1 MRKRT
6 SARGLVLATVNL
18 VVILAAA
25 LIVKSLAAGNPGPS
39 SDSFALPT
47 DSKYALLSG
56 TDNRPF
62 TSGAS
67 AAFTPAASPSTS
79 GEEPFGHV
87 VSPSP
92 SEPPEYPAISDLEFD
107 PLWYGQSHS
116 AFAPLVT
123 DSGSWIR
130 SGTSLGYGSSS
141 GATPSSRRSGWSG
154 GGFAGAG
161 GGGGG
166 GFPSSGGGT
175 PSYAQNSLLD
185 SSSNGGGLRSSDGT
199 TASIAGAPLL
209 PAQAQG
215 NPFFAGGIPVGG
227 LAFPLGQFPG
237 LGAGGAAALNAGGST
252 ASVMQLQEPVSV
264 PEPSTVLLLG
274 CGLTFAAYR
283 NRRRLSLRS

>member
-1 MRKRT
+1 MRKRQ
-6 SARGLVLATVNL
+6 SVRGLILATVNL

-39 SDSFALPT
+39 SSSFALPT

-123 DSGSWIR
+123 DSGSWVR
-130 SGTSLGYGSSS
+130 SGASLGYGSSS
-141 GATPSSRRSGWSG
+141 GAAPSSRRSGWG
-154 GGFAGAG
+154 AGGFSGA

-199 TASIAGAPLL
+199 TASIASVPLL
-209 PAQAQG
+209 PPQAQA
-215 NPFFAGGIPVGG
+215 NPFFGAGIPVGG
-227 LAFPLGQFPG
+227 PAFPLAQFPG

-252 ASVMQLQEPVSV
+252 ASVTQLQEPVSV
-264 PEPSTVLLLG
+264 PEPSTVLLMG
-274 CGLTFAAYR
+274 CGLALAAYR
-283 NRRRLSLRS
+283 RRRLPLPF

>member
-1 MRKRT
+1 MRKRQ
-6 SARGLVLATVNL
+6 SVRGLILATVNL

-39 SDSFALPT
+39 SSSFALPT

-123 DSGSWIR
+123 DSGSWVR
-130 SGTSLGYGSSS
+130 SGASLGYGSSS
-141 GATPSSRRSGWSG
+141 GAAPSSRRSGWG
-154 GGFAGAG
+154 AGGFSGA

-199 TASIAGAPLL
+199 IASIASVPLL
-209 PAQAQG
+209 PPQAQA
-215 NPFFAGGIPVGG
+215 NPFFGAGIPVGG
-227 LAFPLGQFPG
+227 PAFPLAQFPG

-252 ASVMQLQEPVSV
+252 ASVTQLQEPVSV
-264 PEPSTVLLLG
+264 PEPSTVLLMG
-274 CGLTFAAYR
+274 CGLALAAYR
-283 NRRRLSLRS
+283 RRRLPLPF

>member
-6 SARGLVLATVNL
+6 SVRGLVLATVNL

-47 DSKYALLSG
+47 DSNYALLSG

-67 AAFTPAASPSTS
+67 AEFAPAASPSTT
-79 GEEPFGHV
+79 GEDPSGHV
-87 VSPSP
+87 VSPSQ
-92 SEPPEYPAISDLEFD
+92 SEPAEYPAISDLEFD

-123 DSGSWIR
+123 GSGLWAP
-130 SGTSLGYGSSS
+130 SGTSLGGYGSSPS
-141 GATPSSRRSGWSG
+141 ATPFSRRSGWGG
-154 GGFAGAG
+154 GGFSGA
-161 GGGGG
+161 GGGG
-166 GFPSSGGGT
+166 GFPSSGGGN

-185 SSSNGGGLRSSDGT
+185 SISNGGGLRSSDGT

-227 LAFPLGQFPG
+227 PALPLVQFPG
-237 LGAGGAAALNAGGST
+237 LGAGGAGALNAGGST
-252 ASVMQLQEPVSV
+252 ASVTQLQEPVSV
-264 PEPSTVLLLG
+264 PEPSAVLLLG
-274 CGLTFAAYR
+274 CGLALAAYR
-283 NRRRLSLRS
+283 RRRRP